1 MDYCPYL
8 LKQHNV
14 ERRGIIGHDFRGL
27 LIVNLLRNF
36 FQYVSSKFQNL
47 QKKDTEIRRW
57 RAPKQQLE
65 QTSCGNKFRGTAE
78 INPVLFYFAQ
88 SLVQK
93 TRATLSTN
101 QMQN

>member
-36 FQYVSSKFQNL
+36 FQYVSSKLQNL
-47 QKKDTEIRRW
+47 KKKEKLKSNGGD
-57 RAPKQQLE
+57 L
-65 QTSCGNKFRGTAE
+65 
-78 INPVLFYFAQ
+78 Q
-88 SLVQK
+88 S
-93 TRATLSTN
+93 SS
-101 QMQN
+101 